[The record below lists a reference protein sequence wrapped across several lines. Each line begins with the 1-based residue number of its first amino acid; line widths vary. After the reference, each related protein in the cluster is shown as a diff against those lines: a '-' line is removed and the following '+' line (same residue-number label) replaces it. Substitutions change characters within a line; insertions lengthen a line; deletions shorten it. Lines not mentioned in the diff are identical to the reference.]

1 MFQKADG
8 LANPPK
14 IIKIL
19 MRKHEIENL
28 KFENGF
34 THFWHIGLI
43 FIVKNNEIAN
53 TRFYKH

>member
-19 MRKHEIENL
+19 MRKHEIENF

-43 FIVKNNEIAN
+43 FNVKNDEIAN